1 MAVATRTIVDCMTIK
16 RRWLLSFA
24 QIVLVFLGCAM
35 FLLASGRI
43 PENFGR
49 PVPWYFSLFFFLG
62 ATGCGYFA
70 IRLSDEAE
78 KLGALA
84 HMAGRPALSDA
95 EFCARYFSADRAEIA
110 AELRRIFAQH
120 LPIDLSRMQPGDRF
134 VEDLRMDALDSLST
148 VEFVIQ
154 VEKAF
159 GIEIPNFAAEE
170 MTTFQEVVDYV
181 AVAVEVK
188 AA

>member
-1 MAVATRTIVDCMTIK
+1 M
-16 RRWLLSFA
+16 SFA

-35 FLLASGRI
+35 FLLASGKI
-43 PENFGR
+43 PANFDW

-70 IRLSDEAE
+70 IRMSDEAE
-78 KLGALA
+78 KLIALA
-84 HMAGRPALSDA
+84 HVAGRRALSDA
-95 EFCARYFSADRAEIA
+95 EFCERYFSADRAEIA
-110 AELRRIFAQH
+110 AELRRILARH
-120 LPIDLSRMQPGDRF
+120 LPIDLSRMQPDDRF

-159 GIEIPNFAAEE
+159 GIEIPNIDTEK
-170 MTTFQEVVDYV
+170 MTSFQEVVDYV
-181 AVAVEVK
+181 ASAVEAK
-188 AA
+188 SA

>member
-1 MAVATRTIVDCMTIK
+1 MTIK

-35 FLLASGRI
+35 FLLASGKI
-43 PENFGR
+43 PANFGS
-49 PVPWYFSLFFFLG
+49 PVPWGFSLLFFLG
-62 ATGCGYFA
+62 TTGCGYFA

-78 KLGALA
+78 KLSALA

-95 EFCARYFSADRAEIA
+95 EFCERYFSADRTEMA
-110 AELRRIFAQH
+110 AGLRRIFARH
-120 LPIDLSRMQPGDRF
+120 LPIDLSRMQPDDRF
-134 VEDLRMDALDSLST
+134 VEDLRMDVFDSLST

-159 GIEIPNFAAEE
+159 GIEFPNFAAEK
-170 MTTFQEVVDYV
+170 MTTFQDVVDHV
-181 AVAVEVK
+181 AVAVEAK